1 MQPNSTHALCG
12 TLSIDGPAPCSLL
25 CVISSPPTLHVPPIS
40 PLVNVGH
47 RDNFCLQFVLRFVRN
62 VVAHLTTDPYLF
74 RARYDSPLPVAVTL
88 TSEDVHIVPAL
99 VSSTRQQLQSRLKY
113 CLIHVQR
120 RYVACRSPRGTFAE
134 FSLTST
140 PVSGVDEGG
149 IALSISIGPFV
160 RD

>member
-12 TLSIDGPAPCSLL
+12 SLSIDGPAPCSLL
-25 CVISSPPTLHVPPIS
+25 CVISFPPTLHVPPIS
-40 PLVNVGH
+40 RLVNVGH

-62 VVAHLTTDPYLF
+62 VVAFTETLAAHLTTDPYLF

-120 RYVACRSPRGTFAE
+120 RNVACRSPRGTFAE

-140 PVSGVDEGG
+140 PVSG
-149 IALSISIGPFV
+149 
-160 RD
+160 